1 MGDLESSAWSG
12 TLGRS
17 SSRANGTSDKSR
29 GGLLEGQCDFNKVL
43 GGARKFLEVLV
54 EEARGFFHQQGALVS
69 GVPVWLGLPGS
80 RSGMGHCPRYQP
92 ICAKDIKSFLR

>member
-43 GGARKFLEVLV
+43 GEARKGL
-54 EEARGFFHQQGALVS
+54 
-69 GVPVWLGLPGS
+69 GV
-80 RSGMGHCPRYQP
+80 R
-92 ICAKDIKSFLR
+92 A